1 MLCSITSY
9 HVTGVIFYDVAS
21 TVHWTL
27 PLGSLTAWAAGTF
40 EAGVDS
46 GRHAEMS
53 PFAALAR
60 CSAPHVYSDL
70 PAASSPSSPLLSP
83 PPAPPVSQLA
93 ARLTACVR
101 DHIHEVTD
109 LGGDI
114 GVGAPMAGGSLST
127 STRPTLNLLFF
138 LLRFLHLLLLLLLLL
153 LSVGVL
159 RTSTRPTFN
168 LLLLIRASVRAFKLK
183 VSHAPISGECLV
195 SMTLLHDQPRGA

>member
-153 LSVGVL
+153 LLRGGFEDKHSTDVQSPSPHPRFCTSIQTQGKPCSDLGRVL
-159 RTSTRPTFN
+159 GLNDP
-168 LLLLIRASVRAFKLK
+168 AA
-183 VSHAPISGECLV
+183 
-195 SMTLLHDQPRGA
+195 